1 MNYMN
6 KKKYFE
12 IKTLKNAIRKI
23 QIRNLA
29 KNFLKIFKND
39 LSNKE
44 KEKIKEDKTN
54 RGKVTAS
61 SIKRKYSLY
70 ISNENFKFV
79 AEIVEKSK

>member
-1 MNYMN
+1 
-6 KKKYFE
+6 
-12 IKTLKNAIRKI
+12 LS
-23 QIRNLA
+23 
-29 KNFLKIFKND
+29 KNFLKIFKNY
-39 LSNKE
+39 LPTKE

-54 RGKVTAS
+54 IGKATAS